1 MTNSRPLA
9 RCFSILIGSSGGSSI
24 TDRAKEDARRCFSI
38 LIGSSGGSSLSLSTS
53 AGDCTRFQYP
63 HRIVGGFKVA
73 GCSKRPRHHRV
84 SVSSSDRRGV
94 QVCPQR
100 VQSDTR
106 ERFSILIGSSG
117 GSRPMKPI
125 CSRATLLSFSI
136 LIGSSGG
143 SSKLKAPND
152 CMSRRFSILIGSSGG
167 SSLLEVVREIEEL
180 CFSILIGSSGGS
192 RMWNSAWRH
201 RHICVSVSSSDRRG
215 VQVHPV
221 NRYLE
226 LLQCF
231 SILIGSSGGSS
242 TSTTEWTRADLMFQ
256 YPHRIVGGFK
266 LDVHVA
272 VSLRPAVSVSSSDRR
287 GVQVRPACANI
298 AAGPSFSILIGSSGG
313 SSSHK
318 IILS

>member
-143 SSKLKAPND
+143 SSFSA
-152 CMSRRFSILIGSSGG
+152 CSRRERWCS
-167 SSLLEVVREIEEL
+167 
-180 CFSILIGSSGGS
+180 
-192 RMWNSAWRH
+192 
-201 RHICVSVSSSDRRG
+201 
-215 VQVHPV
+215 
-221 NRYLE
+221 
-226 LLQCF
+226 
-231 SILIGSSGGSS
+231 
-242 TSTTEWTRADLMFQ
+242 FQ

-266 LDVHVA
+266 LMR
-272 VSLRPAVSVSSSDRR
+272 SLRPSPKFGVSVSSSDRR
-287 GVQVRPACANI
+287 GVQAN
-298 AAGPSFSILIGSSGG
+298 
-313 SSSHK
+313 
-318 IILS
+318 

>member
-1 MTNSRPLA
+1 M
-9 RCFSILIGSSGGSSI
+9 F
-24 TDRAKEDARRCFSI
+24 
-38 LIGSSGGSSLSLSTS
+38 
-53 AGDCTRFQYP
+53 
-63 HRIVGGFKVA
+63 
-73 GCSKRPRHHRV
+73 V

-94 QVCPQR
+94 QAHAFAP
-100 VQSDTR
+100 
-106 ERFSILIGSSG
+106 SIPEI
-117 GSRPMKPI
+117 R
-125 CSRATLLSFSI
+125 SFSI